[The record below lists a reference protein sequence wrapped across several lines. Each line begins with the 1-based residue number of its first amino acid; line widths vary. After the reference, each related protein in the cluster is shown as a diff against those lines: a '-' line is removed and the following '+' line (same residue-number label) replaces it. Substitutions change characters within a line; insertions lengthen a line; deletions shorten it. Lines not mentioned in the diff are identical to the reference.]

1 MPIAVKIEVST
12 FHEIYDNVG
21 VSTNNGSIGCDV
33 ASQVKRIAPSL
44 RSEVPVA
51 GYPIFICILE
61 RFDLNLMIEII
72 VKTSMSRDRPQVK
85 TATDSHSG
93 RLGLNG

>member
-1 MPIAVKIEVST
+1 MTLQK
-12 FHEIYDNVG
+12 Y
-21 VSTNNGSIGCDV
+21 
-33 ASQVKRIAPSL
+33 
-44 RSEVPVA
+44 RSERRDC
-51 GYPIFICILE
+51 IRRFICILE

-72 VKTSMSRDRPQVK
+72 VKTSMSGDRPQVK